1 MKTALGNATFSFFF
15 SPTEED
21 GIRKCTRWRNAA
33 YSNSVECVSDRTG
46 VEGQKGRENVDFVL
60 FVGRERKRMSS
71 KCQLSWKRWIRTE
84 GPMRLR
90 QVHGRFA
97 KAPTTAVRLAAFQ
110 SGVRAVDNKRKE
122 TEMGNN
128 GQEIK
133 SSHFSLSSA
142 RPPLPRSRWRLPVHP
157 SMSQRQAILPFLSC
171 HSPANC
177 PLSAED
183 R

>member
-1 MKTALGNATFSFFF
+1 
-15 SPTEED
+15 
-21 GIRKCTRWRNAA
+21 
-33 YSNSVECVSDRTG
+33 
-46 VEGQKGRENVDFVL
+46 
-60 FVGRERKRMSS
+60 MSS

-133 SSHFSLSSA
+133 SSHFSLSLVRPPASPEKSLEIA
-142 RPPLPRSRWRLPVHP
+142 RPSINEPTTSDSPFSVLSFARELPPL
-157 SMSQRQAILPFLSC
+157 C
-171 HSPANC
+171 
-177 PLSAED
+177 
-183 R
+183 

>member
-1 MKTALGNATFSFFF
+1 MKTALGNATFSFF

-133 SSHFSLSSA
+133 SSHFSLS
-142 RPPLPRSRWRLPVHP
+142 RPPARLSREVAGDCP
-157 SMSQRQAILPFLSC
+157 SIHQ
-171 HSPANC
+171 
-177 PLSAED
+177 
-183 R
+183 